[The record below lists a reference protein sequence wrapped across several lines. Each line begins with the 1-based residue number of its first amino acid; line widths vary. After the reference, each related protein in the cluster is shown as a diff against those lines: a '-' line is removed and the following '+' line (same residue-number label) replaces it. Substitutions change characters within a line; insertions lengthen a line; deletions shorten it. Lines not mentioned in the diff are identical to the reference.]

1 MYDVIVQS
9 TIEYSFCLQPKP
21 HVIEG
26 LVLRLELLGEMVVWT
41 FRKWS
46 LVLGS

>member
-9 TIEYSFCLQPKP
+9 AIGYSFCPQSKP

-26 LVLRLELLGEMVVWT
+26 VVLRLGLLGEMVVWT